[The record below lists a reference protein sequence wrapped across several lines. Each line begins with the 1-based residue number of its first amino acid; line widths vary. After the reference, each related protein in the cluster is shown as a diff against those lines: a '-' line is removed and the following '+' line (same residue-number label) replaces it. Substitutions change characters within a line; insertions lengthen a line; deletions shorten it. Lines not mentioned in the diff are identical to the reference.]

1 MPVHCAVWSR
11 RGVDNTKPK
20 NAPGRTLDAKV
31 RIVRHALALQMPHGT
46 SLECVAYAANQLR
59 NLSGRLSNDVMH
71 SQIRGGFKRTRNFLS
86 RERDT
91 VRERICLVASRNE
104 AGRVSKTGEKAIA
117 GNANDYETYRES
129 CEESGIP
136 VTELLEESARGIV
149 SHVYRV
155 LRISTKYLVTF

>member
-59 NLSGRLSNDVMH
+59 NLSGRLSDDVMH
-71 SQIRGGFKRTRNFLS
+71 SPIRGGFKHTRNFLS

-91 VRERICLVASRNE
+91 IARDLPGCISNDAEQVRRLMKRRSLETR
-104 AGRVSKTGEKAIA
+104 TIA
-117 GNANDYETYRES
+117 KHIENRAMN
-129 CEESGIP
+129 P
-136 VTELLEESARGIV
+136 
-149 SHVYRV
+149 
-155 LRISTKYLVTF
+155 

>member
-59 NLSGRLSNDVMH
+59 NISGRLSDGVMH
-71 SQIRGGFKRTRNFLS
+71 IREFEAIFTHTRGNFLPRECDTFAREFDQLRS
-86 RERDT
+86 EGRQAGRARDEKSITGNRERF
-91 VRERICLVASRNE
+91 VKRN
-104 AGRVSKTGEKAIA
+104 RNWKS
-117 GNANDYETYRES
+117 Y
-129 CEESGIP
+129 EESGIP
-136 VTELLEESARGIV
+136 VTELLEESARN
-149 SHVYRV
+149 
-155 LRISTKYLVTF
+155 